1 MSPIV
6 TTATVGPDGT
16 LTLTLP
22 PEAAGRYVRVSILP
36 YGLKEPMTQEE
47 WAAKALAT
55 AGTIPDPT
63 FMRHPEGDH
72 QERDPL

>member
-16 LTLTLP
+16 LTLALP
-22 PEAAGRYVRVSILP
+22 PEAAGRYVRVSVLP
-36 YGLKEPMTQEE
+36 YGPETPMTQEE
-47 WAAKALAT
+47 WAAKVLAT
-55 AGTIPDPT
+55 AGSIPDPT
-63 FMRHPEGDH
+63 FVRHPEGDL